1 MTIEYKDS
9 KRITGL
15 AIDKTGYND
24 IQGYAG
30 GAKSGSAQYGA
41 GGGGGA
47 GAVGNPDTSSGSG
60 AGGIGVVN
68 PITGSTVGQLDSGT
82 TYYLAGGGGGG
93 AHSSGQGTVGAGG
106 KGGGHA
112 GNTGSSIP
120 SGTANTGGG
129 AGGDSVGADSY
140 TGGGIGGSGVVILS
154 YKTSSITDNSTG
166 GSLETGGNIPSGYA
180 IRKFTATGN
189 SSFIITGSGDVQY
202 VVVAGGGGSGSQVGG
217 GGGAG
222 GYRTGTTTLSAGT
235 YTVTVG
241 AGGVACNTASSIR
254 AGNGADSVFNNI
266 TSTGGGG
273 GADNDI
279 SPYTNG
285 RAGGSGGGGTYR
297 SGATGAG
304 AGTTTVTDIHI
315 KIPTNVQDNSIFI
328 EKDTA
333 RRYWFDVSKDTT
345 KDGTNSN
352 ITLDTTNEKL
362 GTGCYDFNGS
372 TSRSVTSVK
381 FNGLHDNTGGSISF
395 WMRPRNM
402 SSIHA
407 NGDYIF
413 DSMATSAANGT
424 GISIAIKNTSLLRVN
439 FTTSSNG
446 WFTDINSTTQFANN
460 TWYHVVMTFGSNTVK
475 LYINGSQEDTA
486 TFSNPNTNASNGNF
500 VIGRHSTDPSSY
512 GYYDGLLDD
521 TGIWNRVITS
531 SEVTSLYN
539 SNTGAL
545 ASSISTTGFAGY
557 YNYDA
562 VTGGKLENETTTA
575 TWNAPSKTPAQI
587 GDLKVHYDATVGV
600 TASSNSVSAW
610 ADQSGNG
617 KTLSSVSNPTRV
629 EAGQNGKDYIDFN
642 SSKSMRASG
651 LSEDAPRPFTMVAVI
666 NPRNTSDQTII
677 RWGQSPY
684 LALYQY
690 PVNTYYISGGS
701 DVALSD
707 STLDGSW
714 NAFFMDFKSNA
725 DGGTLQ
731 INLDTA
737 NAVSGDIGN
746 NGTSGSG
753 GNSQP
758 STLHVGINGTN
769 NNWYANCRYAEIIIF
784 DKVLTAYEKEQLYGH
799 LKTKWGLP

>member
-129 AGGDSVGADSY
+129 AGGDSAGADSY

-241 AGGVACNTASSIR
+241 AGGVACNTSSSIR

-315 KIPTNVQDNSIFI
+315 KIPTNVQDNSIFV

-333 RRYWFDVSKDTT
+333 RRYWFSEEVSGSDTNTTQTNEGDNSGIGGANGGWGARFNAGHPLVGHEIRSIIVKMKIGSGSPNTVDMTARVYGST
-345 KDGTNSN
+345 KATLRATSTAVSSSSVTTSYQSFTFVFPSGSRGVIQAGDHIMIVSDSAITSGDFSTPIKSSAGTN
-352 ITLDTTNEKL
+352 T
-362 GTGCYDFNGS
+362 
-372 TSRSVTSVK
+372 
-381 FNGLHDNTGGSISF
+381 H
-395 WMRPRNM
+395 
-402 SSIHA
+402 
-407 NGDYIF
+407 
-413 DSMATSAANGT
+413 
-424 GISIAIKNTSLLRVN
+424 
-439 FTTSSNG
+439 FTTWQG
-446 WFTDINSTTQFANN
+446 Q
-460 TWYHVVMTFGSNTVK
+460 
-475 LYINGSQEDTA
+475 
-486 TFSNPNTNASNGNF
+486 TNAF
-500 VIGRHSTDPSSY
+500 TEQTTREL
-512 GYYDGLLDD
+512 YYNPIVSGTFTAATWTWENL
-521 TGIWNRVITS
+521 
-531 SEVTSLYN
+531 
-539 SNTGAL
+539 
-545 ASSISTTGFAGY
+545 ISGFAGTWGKDPSDSQFEVSGGRLNFLDDENSTGDRTWLDLGTDVSTTKWLLRFKFNFSTLASGTY
-557 YNYDA
+557 YYEFDAGLSDTTVKNNVNQNFIGVRCLPASNANLWRPRTCDGSSSPRTGSTANITQSFSTGTDYFVEIKRTSASNWSISLSTTNAYDGDIQDNSYTDASGSTGLRYFKFGDA
-562 VTGGKLENETTTA
+562 VDNTTA
-575 TWNAPSKTPAQI
+575 GADMQGVCDVLEFYN
-587 GDLKVHYDATVGV
+587 GV
-600 TASSNSVSAW
+600 T
-610 ADQSGNG
+610 
-617 KTLSSVSNPTRV
+617 T
-629 EAGQNGKDYIDFN
+629 
-642 SSKSMRASG
+642 
-651 LSEDAPRPFTMVAVI
+651 
-666 NPRNTSDQTII
+666 
-677 RWGQSPY
+677 
-684 LALYQY
+684 
-690 PVNTYYISGGS
+690 PV
-701 DVALSD
+701 
-707 STLDGSW
+707 
-714 NAFFMDFKSNA
+714 
-725 DGGTLQ
+725 
-731 INLDTA
+731 
-737 NAVSGDIGN
+737 
-746 NGTSGSG
+746 
-753 GNSQP
+753 
-758 STLHVGINGTN
+758 
-769 NNWYANCRYAEIIIF
+769 
-784 DKVLTAYEKEQLYGH
+784 
-799 LKTKWGLP
+799 